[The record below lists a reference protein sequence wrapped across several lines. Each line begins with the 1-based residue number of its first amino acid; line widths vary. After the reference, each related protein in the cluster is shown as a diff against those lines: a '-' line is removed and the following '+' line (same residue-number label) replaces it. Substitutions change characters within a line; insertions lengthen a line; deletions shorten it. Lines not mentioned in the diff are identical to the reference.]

1 MGVGGRVRWE
11 LAEVGEVCVVMLGS
25 VRRRGR
31 CGKGVL
37 VVVCMTSV
45 MSLCWKTFRVC
56 VRYWRSLVSRRL
68 VGVKGGGGGE
78 GLREWGW
85 VVGALVKVVEVKP
98 GDM

>member
-11 LAEVGEVCVVMLGS
+11 LAEEGGAGGSVGEVCVVRLGS

-31 CGKGVL
+31 CGEGVL

-56 VRYWRSLVSRRL
+56 VRYWRSLVSRR
-68 VGVKGGGGGE
+68 
-78 GLREWGW
+78 
-85 VVGALVKVVEVKP
+85 
-98 GDM
+98 

>member
-11 LAEVGEVCVVMLGS
+11 LAEVGEVCVVRLES

-31 CGKGVL
+31 CGEGVL

-56 VRYWRSLVSRRL
+56 VR
-68 VGVKGGGGGE
+68 
-78 GLREWGW
+78 
-85 VVGALVKVVEVKP
+85 
-98 GDM
+98 